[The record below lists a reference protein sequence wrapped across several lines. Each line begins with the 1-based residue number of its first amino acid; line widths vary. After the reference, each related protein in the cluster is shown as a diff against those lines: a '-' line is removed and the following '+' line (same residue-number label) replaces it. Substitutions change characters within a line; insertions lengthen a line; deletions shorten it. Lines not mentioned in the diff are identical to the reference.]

1 MYFQG
6 EFYNSVAHAY
16 MAAKTEDPVLKRRI
30 LKAPTY
36 KEMQQVA
43 QLVSEPLDW
52 KQRRLQ
58 IMLIL
63 TRDKFRRNREI
74 RERLLQ
80 TGSKLLK
87 NTLLIRSSAE
97 ATEEKL
103 YWGVYSQGKA
113 ILGENKL
120 GELLEQVRATIASE
134 TEITYWI
141 NS

>member
-1 MYFQG
+1 
-6 EFYNSVAHAY
+6 
-16 MAAKTEDPVLKRRI
+16 L
-30 LKAPTY
+30 
-36 KEMQQVA
+36 VA
-43 QLVSEPLDW
+43 QLVGEPLDW

-87 NTLLIRSSAE
+87 NTLIIRSQVE

-103 YWGVYSQGKA
+103 FWGVYSQGKS
-113 ILGENKL
+113 ILGQNKL
-120 GELLEQVRATIASE
+120 GELLE
-134 TEITYWI
+134 
-141 NS
+141 